1 MHKFKLKQISLAIC
15 LAAMPFAANAAGL
28 GKLTVVSGLGEPL
41 SAEIELLSTTAEEL
55 SSLTAA
61 IAPEEAYSVQGVE
74 RTAIHN
80 SIKIEVVRRPNG
92 NPILKLS
99 TRQPISD
106 PFLDMLIQVDWS
118 TGRLLREYTVLLDPP
133 GYTNQTPASPS
144 SPATATSI
152 GGTESDV
159 SKLPPLQE
167 QVPPDSATDSR
178 SGKSSG
184 KKKSAGT
191 KSKPAPVVTEDVPAS
206 EGSGLD
212 HSTARGDTLSAI
224 AQQNKVEGVS
234 LDQMLVG
241 LYRANKEAFSGG
253 NMNRLKVGQIV
264 RIPSAEELQSIPRAE
279 ASQEVRVQTADW
291 QAYRNKLAGI
301 VAESTGG
308 SEESGNQ
315 ATGGKISAPA
325 EDKAAAAPTGPRDVV
340 KLSKSDTAT
349 DKKAAAGDAKA
360 MQDKLNSLQEE
371 VTAREKGLKEA
382 DERTAMLEKQIADMQ
397 KLLAVKNQT
406 MADAQKSA
414 ATQNQ
419 AKPEAAAPVT
429 PEPAKTETPTA
440 PAPVAVEP
448 AAPAEAA
455 PAAAPV
461 APPVAEVK
469 KPEAAPEKKPAAV
482 AAAPAPAAEEPGL
495 LDFLF
500 ENPIILGALGGIV
513 LLFGGWFFMRN
524 RRKHN
529 LDGFEQGILTSGG
542 LKANTVFGNTTG
554 GTVDTGDTSFL
565 TDFSQSS
572 GGMIDT
578 HDVDPIAEAEVY
590 MAYGRDSQAEEILKD
605 AISKEPKRYEL
616 HLKLL
621 EILASRKDTSGFETL
636 AGELYAQLGSTD
648 PVWAKVAE
656 IGHKLEPSNPLY
668 QASAV
673 AAGVTAVAASSQ
685 LEASDFADA
694 EVMTESSLDFS
705 LDADEPA
712 PQAAAEN
719 TESAGSLDFDL
730 GMGEPAVEP
739 VNEVAADPAPIE
751 VVSMSTA
758 LDSGPTISMDM
769 NEPTAGL
776 DFQLDLPEQ
785 AAESNNQLDMADL
798 GTLPSFDE
806 PAAAP
811 ALGMDL
817 SESPAP
823 EDTVQLDVTDFGNT
837 MPNLEASTFD
847 LPVVEPASVDV
858 KEDADLTEISFDL
871 PEMPAATTSLAEAEQ
886 TISMDMQDFDKTMLI
901 QPEAAQEISF
911 EPVAEADNVLDL
923 NFGELE
929 ATPAE
934 ASVEAAVAAPANP
947 PELDLSG
954 ISLDLGDVPAPA
966 DSSSVV
972 DNAISADFGEF
983 EASTQEESDEVNTK
997 LDLVTAYMEIGD
1009 NEGARELLDEVMKEG
1024 GPKQLARAKE
1034 ILATIG

>member
-80 SIKIEVVRRPNG
+80 SIKIEVARRPNG

-99 TRQPISD
+99 SRQPISD

-133 GYTNQTPASPS
+133 GYTNQTPASP
-144 SPATATSI
+144 PLPTTAASV
-152 GGTESDV
+152 GGTENDV

-167 QVPPDSATDSR
+167 QVPLEGATESR

-184 KKKSAGT
+184 KKKSAGA
-191 KSKPAPVVTEDVPAS
+191 KSKPAPVVSENVLAS
-206 EGSGLD
+206 EASGLD
-212 HSTARGDTLSAI
+212 HTTVPGDTLGAI
-224 AQQNKVEGVS
+224 ASQNKVEGVS

-241 LYRANKEAFSGG
+241 LYRANKEAFSSD
-253 NMNRLKVGQIV
+253 NMNHLKVGQIV
-264 RIPSAEELQSIPRAE
+264 RIPSAEELQSISKSE
-279 ASQEVRVQTADW
+279 ASQEVRVQAADW

-301 VAESTGG
+301 VAESTAG
-308 SEESGNQ
+308 SEESANR
-315 ATGGKISAPA
+315 AGGKISAPA
-325 EDKAAAAPTGPRDVV
+325 EDKAAAAPAGPRDVV

-349 DKKAAAGDAKA
+349 DNKAVAGDAQA

-371 VTAREKGLKEA
+371 VKAREKGLKEA

-397 KLLAVKNQT
+397 KLLALKNQT

-419 AKPEAAAPVT
+419 VKPEAAAPGK
-429 PEPAKTETPTA
+429 PEPAKAETSAVQA
-440 PAPVAVEP
+440 PAVTEPTKPAV
-448 AAPAEAA
+448 PAEAA
-455 PAAAPV
+455 PAAASV
-461 APPVAEVK
+461 APPAADAK
-469 KPEAAPEKKPAAV
+469 KPPAV
-482 AAAPAPAAEEPGL
+482 AAVPAPVVEEPGL
-495 LDFLF
+495 FDYLF
-500 ENPIILGALGGIV
+500 ENPTILGALGGIA
-513 LLFGGWFFMRN
+513 LLAGGWFFMRN

-673 AAGVTAVAASSQ
+673 AAGGGVAAAAASSQ
-685 LEASDFADA
+685 LAASDFADA

-705 LDADEPA
+705 LDSDEPA
-712 PQAAAEN
+712 QKTEAEN
-719 TESAGSLDFDL
+719 MESAAVLDFDL

-739 VNEVAADPAPIE
+739 ANEVITDPAPIE
-751 VVSMSTA
+751 AVSMNTA

-798 GTLPSFDE
+798 GTLPSFDIGE
-806 PAAAP
+806 PATAVP

-817 SESPAP
+817 PESPAP

-837 MPNLEASTFD
+837 MPNFEAPTFD
-847 LPVVEPASVDV
+847 MPAAQPASSDI

-886 TISMDMQDFDKTMLI
+886 TISLDMQDFDKTMLI
-901 QPEAAQEISF
+901 QPEAAREISF
-911 EPVAEADNVLDL
+911 EPMAEADNVLDL
-923 NFGELE
+923 DFGELE

-934 ASVEAAVAAPANP
+934 PNVEVAVAAPESP

-954 ISLDLGDVPAPA
+954 ISLDLADTPAPA
-966 DSSSVV
+966 DSSNMA
-972 DNAISADFGEF
+972 DNAISADFGQF
-983 EASTQEESDEVNTK
+983 EASTHEESDEVNTK
-997 LDLVTAYMEIGD
+997 LDLVMAYMEIGD